1 MEWHDEA
8 IVLSVRPHA
17 ENDSILSALTLQH
30 GRHPGLVHGGS
41 GRRTRPLLQPG
52 NRLEVTWRA
61 RLAEHLGSFRVEP
74 MQLLSAR
81 LVDDPARL
89 LALASACALLDES
102 LAEREPHP
110 RLYAGLLHLL
120 EAMVQNENWPATY
133 VQFELLLLGDLGF
146 GLDLSA
152 CAVTGAAEDLAYV
165 SPRTGR
171 AVSRGAA
178 GEYAARLLPLPG
190 FLLGTGTAAEGEV
203 GAGLRLAGHFLRKH
217 VFGPADRPL
226 PLARERL
233 AQRLVPETRAD
244 DERSG
249 SEEA

>member
-1 MEWHDEA
+1 
-8 IVLSVRPHA
+8 
-17 ENDSILSALTLQH
+17 
-30 GRHPGLVHGGS
+30 
-41 GRRTRPLLQPG
+41 
-52 NRLEVTWRA
+52 
-61 RLAEHLGSFRVEP
+61 
-74 MQLLSAR
+74 
-81 LVDDPARL
+81 
-89 LALASACALLDES
+89 
-102 LAEREPHP
+102 
-110 RLYAGLLHLL
+110 
-120 EAMVQNENWPATY
+120 MVQNENWPATY

-190 FLLGTGTAAEGEV
+190 FLLGTGRAAEAEV

-233 AQRLVPETRAD
+233 AQRLAPETRAD

>member
-8 IVLSVRPHA
+8 VVLSVRPHA
-17 ENDSILSALTLQH
+17 ENDAILSALTLQH
-30 GRHPGLVHGGS
+30 GRHAGLVHGGS

-61 RLAEHLGSFRVEP
+61 RLAEHLGHYRLEP
-74 MQLLSAR
+74 MQLLGAR
-81 LVDDPARL
+81 LVDDPLRL
-89 LALASACALLDES
+89 LGLASACALLDES

-110 RLYAGLLHLL
+110 RLYAGLLRLL
-120 EAMVQNENWPATY
+120 EAMVQNENWPTTY
-133 VQFELLLLGDLGF
+133 VRFELLLLGDLGF

-152 CAVTGAAEDLAYV
+152 CARTGATEDLAYV
-165 SPRTGR
+165 SPRSGR

-190 FLLGTGTAAEGEV
+190 FLLGGEAAGEDDV
-203 GAGLRLAGHFLRKH
+203 AAGLRLAGHFLRKH

-226 PLARERL
+226 PLPRERL
-233 AQRLVPETRAD
+233 AAGLAPQMRAD

-249 SEEA
+249 GEEG

>member
-8 IVLSVRPHA
+8 IVLGTRPHA
-17 ENDSILSALTLQH
+17 EHDAVLSALTLQH
-30 GRHPGLVHGGS
+30 GRHAGLVHGGES
-41 GRRTRPLLQPG
+41 RRTRPLLQPG

-61 RLAEHLGSFRVEP
+61 RLPEQLGSFRLEP
-74 MQLLSAR
+74 MQLLASR

-89 LALASACALLDES
+89 LGLAAACTLLDES

-120 EAMVQNENWPATY
+120 EDMVQNENWPATY
-133 VQFELLLLGDLGF
+133 VRFELLLLGDLGF
-146 GLDLSA
+146 GLDLES
-152 CAVTGAAEDLAYV
+152 CAVTAATEDLAYV

-178 GEYAARLLPLPG
+178 GEYAARLLPLPA
-190 FLLGTGTAAEGEV
+190 FLVLGGAADEDGVE
-203 GAGLRLAGHFLRKH
+203 AGLRLAGHFLRKH

-226 PLARERL
+226 PLTRERL
-233 AQRLVPETRAD
+233 AERLGQATRAN
-244 DERSG
+244 DERCC